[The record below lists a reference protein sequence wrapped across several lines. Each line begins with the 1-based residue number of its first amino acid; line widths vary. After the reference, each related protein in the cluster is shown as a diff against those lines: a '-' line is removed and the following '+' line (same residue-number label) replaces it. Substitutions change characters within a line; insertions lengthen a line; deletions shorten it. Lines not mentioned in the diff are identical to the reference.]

1 MIFGIILI
9 FAAFSQYFSQFLLHP
24 YSALFNEET
33 CYKFGSVYVSIK
45 IKKKRKERRKN
56 KKHEWEVLDRY
67 DAVTIT
73 EHLVELNKSA
83 KTVPWQWNIAHRLDC

>member
-45 IKKKRKERRKN
+45 IKKKERKEERTKN
-56 KKHEWEVLDRY
+56 MNEKYLTDMM
-67 DAVTIT
+67 
-73 EHLVELNKSA
+73 L
-83 KTVPWQWNIAHRLDC
+83 